1 MKACVLALALLTGCA
16 HWNVTGFGVPLQASD
31 RYQRQEDTGQLTT
44 EEKWGTILLLGV
56 AIGGSIAVGIAAAN

>member
-31 RYQRQEDTGQLTT
+31 RYQRHEDPGKLTT
-44 EEKWGTILLLGV
+44 EEKWGTILLLSLAV
-56 AIGGSIAVGIAAAN
+56 GGSIAVGVAASN